1 MYAQI
6 SSSYH
11 AAQKKVAYINATSSI
26 RVNCTDSFTRMWHS
40 GSASALHARS
50 PGFDSPHLQADFEWS
65 RVRFT
70 LGASIGTYSSEV
82 ERSIADTF
90 CMGSGS
96 GFTAP
101 S

>member
-6 SSSYH
+6 SSSYR
-11 AAQKKVAYINATSSI
+11 AAQKKVAYINATTSI
-26 RVNCTDSFTRMWHS
+26 RVNCTNSYMGIWHS
-40 GSASALHARS
+40 GSASALHVES
-50 PGFDSPHLQADFEWS
+50 PGLDSPHLQADFEWS

-96 GFTAP
+96 GFMAA